1 MPSRSRKKVLV
12 SIPTAQYAERLK
24 LEGVLRFAHD
34 ILARRALAE
43 AEDLLAHTDRPI
55 GEIAEQCGFSSASH
69 LSLRLKEACGKTPLA
84 YRKNGPR
91 CRIDSSAT
99 ELTPGPGRASRRPD
113 GGPDR
118 APQDSVR

>member
-69 LSLRLKEACGKTPLA
+69 LTHLFKKKYGFPPSLA
-84 YRKNGPR
+84 
-91 CRIDSSAT
+91 
-99 ELTPGPGRASRRPD
+99 RARQVS
-113 GGPDR
+113 GTV
-118 APQDSVR
+118 S